1 MHPDIKEASGMEN
14 TNTIEHT
21 GIVKSIEK
29 NYVNIAILSHPS
41 CSGCVA
47 SGVCDVS
54 GKSEKLIRAGS
65 RIDLTPG
72 DRVMVVMEQSLGYR
86 ALLLGYILP
95 FITVLIMLIT
105 LTSLSVHELLAGLI
119 SIGSM
124 AVYYLVI
131 YLNKEKIGRKFSFT
145 IKKQI

>member
-1 MHPDIKEASGMEN
+1 MAN

-21 GIVKSIEK
+21 GIVKSIGDK
-29 NYVNIAILSHPS
+29 YVNIALLSHPS
-41 CSGCVA
+41 CTGCAV

-54 GKSEKLIRAGS
+54 GKNEKLIRAS
-65 RIDLTPG
+65 RNIDVSPG
-72 DRVMVVMEQSLGYR
+72 DSVMVVMEQSLGYR
-86 ALLLGYILP
+86 ALLLGYIFP
-95 FITVLIMLIT
+95 FIAIVIILII

-119 SIGSM
+119 SIGSL

-131 YLNKEKIGRKFSFT
+131 YLNREKIGRKFSFT

>member
-1 MHPDIKEASGMEN
+1 MDNI
-14 TNTIEHT
+14 NTIEHT
-21 GIVKSIEK
+21 GIVRSIGDK
-29 NYVNIAILSHPS
+29 YASIAILSHPS
-41 CSGCVA
+41 CTGCAA

-54 GKSEKLIRAGS
+54 GKSEKLIHAG
-65 RIDLTPG
+65 RNIDLSPG
-72 DRVMVVMEQSLGYR
+72 DRVIVVMEQSLGYR

-95 FITVLIMLIT
+95 FIIVLIMIII

>member
-1 MHPDIKEASGMEN
+1 MEN
-14 TNTIEHT
+14 NNTIEHT
-21 GIVKSIEK
+21 GIVKSIEN
-29 NYVNIAILSHPS
+29 NYVNIAISSHPS
-41 CSGCVA
+41 CTGCAA
-47 SGVCDVS
+47 SGICDVS
-54 GKSEKLIRAGS
+54 GENEKLIRAG
-65 RIDLTPG
+65 RNIDLSPG

-95 FITVLIMLIT
+95 FITVLIILIT

-119 SIGSM
+119 SIGAM

-131 YLNKEKIGRKFSFT
+131 YLNKEKISRKFSFT